1 MKPLKINVYR
11 DLQTFVE
18 PRISRDP
25 AITPLD
31 LDAINRRIPTV
42 KHEPQEAPHDTSPVS
57 THMEEQPVGAWL
69 PIGAL
74 RPVTYGIKPS
84 SLEPSAVAPPHATRE
99 SVEPPD
105 PKRSKIGS
113 PSSFSGAPSG
123 GGDKPVP
130 TEEDLD
136 VPGED
141 GGPLVPRQRLLPRGR
156 DALDD
161 T

>member
-1 MKPLKINVYR
+1 MRPQVAQLILPRREDMKPLKINVYR

-84 SLEPSAVAPPHATRE
+84 SLEPSAV
-99 SVEPPD
+99 
-105 PKRSKIGS
+105 RSS
-113 PSSFSGAPSG
+113 
-123 GGDKPVP
+123 
-130 TEEDLD
+130 
-136 VPGED
+136 
-141 GGPLVPRQRLLPRGR
+141 Q
-156 DALDD
+156 
-161 T
+161 